1 MKNLDELK
9 EMATDAAQSA
19 ARAAKFYAQISKKRL
34 MIAAEQENIRRNY
47 TKLGKVYYKDYITDE
62 EPDDA
67 EYLPLCE
74 SVSESYRRINEL
86 RDEID
91 DLKDAYAREKAG
103 EVCPEPEV
111 FAAAKKDVEDEAS
124 EPLPESETAP
134 EAAAEPTAE

>member
-1 MKNLDELK
+1 
-9 EMATDAAQSA
+9 
-19 ARAAKFYAQISKKRL
+19 

-103 EVCPEPEV
+103 EVCAEPEV
-111 FAAAKKDVEDEAS
+111 FAAAKKDVEAEAS

-134 EAAAEPTAE
+134 EAAEPTAE

>member
-9 EMATDAAQSA
+9 GMATDAAHSA

-34 MIAAEQENIRRNY
+34 LIASEQENIRRNY
-47 TKLGKVYYKDYITDE
+47 TKIGKVYYKDYITDE

-91 DLKDAYAREKAG
+91 DLKEAYAQEKAG
-103 EVCPEPEV
+103 APCAEPEIV
-111 FAAAKKDVEDEAS
+111 VPLKNVGDTAEEAAGTEAA
-124 EPLPESETAP
+124 ESETAS
-134 EAAAEPTAE
+134 ETAEAE

>member
-9 EMATDAAQSA
+9 EMATDAAHSA

-34 MIAAEQENIRRNY
+34 LIASEQENIRRNY
-47 TKLGKVYYKDYITDE
+47 TKIGKVYYKDYITDE

-91 DLKDAYAREKAG
+91 DLK
-103 EVCPEPEV
+103 
-111 FAAAKKDVEDEAS
+111 EA
-124 EPLPESETAP
+124 
-134 EAAAEPTAE
+134 